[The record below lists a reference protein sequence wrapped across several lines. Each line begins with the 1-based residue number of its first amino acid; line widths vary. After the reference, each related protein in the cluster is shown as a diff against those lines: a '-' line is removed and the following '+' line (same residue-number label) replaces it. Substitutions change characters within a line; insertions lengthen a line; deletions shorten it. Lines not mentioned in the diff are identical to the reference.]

1 MRFERSSIRSVLGL
15 RFRDAT
21 TERPVT
27 EGLQVTVRR
36 KDGRAAPTRAVR
48 TVSGAYVA
56 QGLAG
61 LRAYERVPADV
72 PDDFSEEEHVE
83 QSDYLVDVRDRRGR
97 FVPVLMKV
105 ELPYT
110 PQRKYRW
117 LYPVFDPP
125 PEEEVG
131 GEGTPEPTVYLF
143 SGVQR
148 PVPSGQAVV
157 YADLVEKV
165 GGTWTPAAH
174 AMVEVQHDVRS
185 GGPGGNPNGNQKR
198 AEVWYGVA
206 DAEGR
211 ASVQFPWPS
220 TRQEGPSVL
229 SGRKVPINVRV
240 YSTPDLPVLSR
251 ASRPLMGEIVT
262 QADETPRPVYETPG
276 TQTKKLERKLS
287 YGEALVLR
295 TGNLSTLRLAPPST
309 GS

>member
-36 KDGRAAPTRAVR
+36 EDGRGPPTRAER

-61 LRAYERVPADV
+61 LRAYERVPADI
-72 PDDFSEEEHVE
+72 PDDFSEEQVK
-83 QSDYLVDVRDRRGR
+83 QTDYLVDVRDRRGR
-97 FVPVLMKV
+97 FVPVLMQV

-110 PQRKYRW
+110 PKQKYRW

-125 PEEEVG
+125 AEEEVG

-157 YADLVEKV
+157 YADLREEVK
-165 GGTWTPAAH
+165 GTWKPAAH
-174 AMVEVQHDVRS
+174 AMVEVQHDLRS
-185 GGPGGNPNGNQKR
+185 SGPGGNPNRNQKR
-198 AEVWYGVA
+198 QEVWYGVA
-206 DAEGR
+206 DADGR

-229 SGRKVPINVRV
+229 SGHKVPINIRV

-251 ASRPLMGEIVT
+251 ASRPLMGEIMA
-262 QADETPRPVYETPG
+262 QADENPRPVYETPG

-295 TGNLSTLRLAPPST
+295 TGDLSTLRLAPPSD
-309 GS
+309 SS

>member
-1 MRFERSSIRSVLGL
+1 MRFERTSIRSVLGL

-21 TERPVT
+21 TERPVA

-36 KDGRAAPTRAVR
+36 KDGRGPPTRAVR

-61 LRAYERVPADV
+61 LRAYERVPADI
-72 PDDFSEEEHVE
+72 PDDFSEEQVK
-83 QSDYLVDVRDRRGR
+83 QTDYLVDVRDRRGR
-97 FVPVLMKV
+97 FVPVQMKA
-105 ELPYT
+105 ELPYM
-110 PQRKYRW
+110 PKQKYRW

-125 PEEEVG
+125 PEEEVA
-131 GEGTPEPTVYLF
+131 GEGPPEPTVYLF

-165 GGTWTPAAH
+165 EGAWAPAAH

-185 GGPGGNPNGNQKR
+185 SGPGGNSNRNQKQEE
-198 AEVWYGVA
+198 AWYGVA

-229 SGRKVPINVRV
+229 SGRKVPIHIRV
-240 YSTPDLPVLSR
+240 YAKPDLPALSR
-251 ASRPLMGEIVT
+251 ASRPLMGEIMT
-262 QADETPRPVYETPG
+262 QADENPRPVYETPG

-287 YGEALVLR
+287 YGEALILR
-295 TGNLSTLRLAPPST
+295 TGDLSALRLAPPSN
-309 GS
+309 SS

>member
-1 MRFERSSIRSVLGL
+1 MRYERVSIRSVLGL

-21 TERPVT
+21 TERPVA

-36 KDGRAAPTRAVR
+36 TDGRGPPTRAIR

-61 LRAYERVPADV
+61 LRAYERVPADI
-72 PDDFSEEEHVE
+72 PDDVAEGQVKRT
-83 QSDYLVDVRDRRGR
+83 DYLVDVRDRRGR

-105 ELPYT
+105 ALPYT
-110 PQRKYRW
+110 PKRKHRW

-165 GGTWTPAAH
+165 EGTWTPAAH
-174 AMVEVQHDVRS
+174 AMVEVQHDVRP
-185 GGPGGNPNGNQKR
+185 GGPGGNSNRNQNR
-198 AEVWYGVA
+198 EEVWYGVA

-220 TRQEGPSVL
+220 TRRVGPSVL
-229 SGRKVPINVRV
+229 SGRKVPITVRV

-251 ASRPLMGEIVT
+251 ASRPLMREIMT
-262 QADETPRPVYETPG
+262 QADENPRPVYETPG
-276 TQTKKLERKLS
+276 TQTKKLKEELP

-295 TGNLSTLRLAPPST
+295 TGDHSTLRLAPPSNR
-309 GS
+309 S